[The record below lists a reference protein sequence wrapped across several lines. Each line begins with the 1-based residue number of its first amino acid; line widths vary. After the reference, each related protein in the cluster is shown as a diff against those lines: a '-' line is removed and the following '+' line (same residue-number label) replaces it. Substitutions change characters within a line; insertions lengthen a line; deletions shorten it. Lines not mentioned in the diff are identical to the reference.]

1 MKMMAQTD
9 VGNSPLNAFGREPEL
24 PGRRS
29 TVITEAGAWKNF
41 VVLCAA
47 NRYDGIKLADQ
58 HMAEHLAHYVP
69 VLYVDPPLSLLRVS
83 GKSKIPLG
91 APSLQVLG
99 PQLIRLTPVV
109 QPFHSRAWM
118 APLTSM
124 LLRRS
129 VRSAIRQLGGEV
141 QAVVSAWPQVQIFGI
156 CDERLRIYWAQDDFV
171 GGAALMRLDPQMLHA
186 GEQRTAAAA
195 NIIVAANPGVAETW
209 RTRGYAPRL
218 IPFGAD
224 IDLYE
229 GVDQLAPALDVKL
242 PSPIVGLIGQ
252 INDRIDISLLEAIAN
267 RGRSLLLIG
276 PRKPDYEPNRWAAL
290 LARSNVQWLGP
301 RHYEQLPAYMRT
313 IDVGLV
319 PYNDSAFNRG
329 SFPLKTLEY
338 LAAGRPVVS
347 TGLPATRWL
356 DTDLISIAD
365 EPTAFANAVDQWL
378 DAPRT
383 KELGEARREFA
394 KRHSWAQRAKD
405 MAEIINVRS
414 SQASPARLKPI

>member
-1 MKMMAQTD
+1 MMAQTD
-9 VGNSPLNAFGREPEL
+9 VGNAPLNAFERDPTL
-24 PGRRS
+24 LGRRS

-58 HMAEHLAHYVP
+58 HMAEHLAQHVP
-69 VLYVDPPLSLLRVS
+69 VLYIDPPLSLLRVF
-83 GKSKIPLG
+83 GKRQISLRPK
-91 APSLQVLG
+91 LQVLG
-99 PQLIRLTPVV
+99 PQLVRLTPVV
-109 QPFHSRAWM
+109 QPFHSRAWI

-124 LLRRS
+124 LVRRS
-129 VRSAIRQLGGEV
+129 VRWAIRQLAGEV
-141 QAVVSAWPQVQIFGI
+141 QAVVSAWPQFPVFGI

-171 GGAALMRLDPQMLHA
+171 GGAALMRLDPHMLHA
-186 GEQRTAAAA
+186 REQQTAAAA
-195 NIIVAANPGVAETW
+195 NMIVAANPGVAETW
-209 RTRGYAPRL
+209 RARGYEPRL

-229 GVDQLAPALDVKL
+229 GVDQLTPALDVKL

-252 INDRIDISLLEAIAN
+252 INERIDISLLEAIAD

-276 PRKPDYEPNRWAAL
+276 PRNPNYEPARWEAL
-290 LARSNVQWLGP
+290 LKRSNVQWLGP
-301 RHYEQLPAYMRT
+301 RRYEQLPAYMRT

-347 TGLPATRWL
+347 TSLPATRWL
-356 DTDLISIAD
+356 ATNLISIAD
-365 EPTAFANAVDQWL
+365 EPTAFADAVDHWL

-394 KRHSWAQRAKD
+394 KRHSWAQRAKE
-405 MAEIINVRS
+405 MAEIINVTS
-414 SQASPARLKPI
+414 SHAGPARLKPI